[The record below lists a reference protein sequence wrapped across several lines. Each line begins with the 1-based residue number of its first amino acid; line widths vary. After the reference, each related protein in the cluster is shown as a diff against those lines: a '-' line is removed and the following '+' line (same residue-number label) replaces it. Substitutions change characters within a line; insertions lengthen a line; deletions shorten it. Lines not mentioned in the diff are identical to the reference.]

1 MNLSEPWTFWQVSTS
16 PTHPTYPF
24 LYILLMSKAAKITT
38 HIWSSGKASD
48 WDNCR
53 IQMWPVKSQALRS
66 SARTWA
72 PYLKICMLLLFE
84 CRIIYIYIYSVF
96 QTSRMRVNILCLVFF
111 VCVSSPPNHRGGRG
125 QMWGKQQQAHC
136 FFRKMAKRLFKIKD
150 LLW

>member
-1 MNLSEPWTFWQVSTS
+1 MIPTQMNLSEPWTFWQVSTS

-84 CRIIYIYIYSVF
+84 CRIIYIYIFSF
-96 QTSRMRVNILCLVFF
+96 SNIKNACKHIMFGFFF
-111 VCVSSPPNHRGGRG
+111 VCIKSSESQRRQGPDVRQTAAGSLFFQENG
-125 QMWGKQQQAHC
+125 QEA
-136 FFRKMAKRLFKIKD
+136 F
-150 LLW
+150 